1 MTKNAL
7 MRMLCFV
14 MAAIFFVPQFGEAAK
29 KEPVTEKIVFVPH
42 DGRPISSKQTADV
55 VQRVGY
61 DVVVPPPE
69 LLGSREDWGH
79 PDELWTWL
87 DENLAQPGVKAA
99 VISSDAMIYGSLVGS
114 RKHDYTRSQVL
125 ARAARFDELQRTHR
139 KIPLYVFGS
148 IMRTPRTGEASG
160 HEEPEYYRRYGADI
174 FRYTVLRDKEEVE
187 GLTRRE
193 RKEYDFLGRL
203 IPQEALADWMGR
215 REKNYAVNEYLI
227 DLLRKR
233 DTFRYLTLGRDDNA
247 PFSQTHLE
255 SRHLTEAGADLGKT
269 RFQTMAGIDEIALLM
284 LTRAVNEQKHE
295 VPFVFARYNWGRG
308 ADTVPAYSDEKI
320 GTSVGDAVLAAGG
333 MMVRAPEE
341 ADVVLMV
348 NTNPDGRTYE
358 ANAVLNDG
366 TPREGTTYFAD
377 IVADYAAKGYPV
389 SVADIAF
396 ANGADN
402 ALMAELQ
409 RRGLLYKI
417 QAYAGWNTPTNS
429 SGFALGEGMLVRH
442 MDGDSIDHLLTTRY
456 LDDWAYQA
464 NVRNVIARQLTWL
477 RGDGFYGS
485 LGTKIDAVS
494 MRSSHMM
501 NRFIEENLPPL
512 AEVDSVVVT
521 FPWNRMFESDIL
533 LEDPGFAQEYLAGR
547 K

>member
-14 MAAIFFVPQFGEAAK
+14 IAAIFFVPQFGEAAK

-320 GTSVGDAVLAAGG
+320 GTSVSDAVLAAGG
-333 MMVRAPEE
+333 MMVRAPEK

-377 IVADYAAKGYPV
+377 IVADYVAKGYPV
-389 SVADIAF
+389 SVADVAF

-442 MDGDSIDHLLTTRY
+442 MDGDSIDHLLTMRY

>member
-1 MTKNAL
+1 MTRFSWIRTLCIA
-7 MRMLCFV
+7 MLTVFL
-14 MAAIFFVPQFGEAAK
+14 VPQSIDAAK
-29 KEPVTEKIVFVPH
+29 KEPVTEKIVFIPH
-42 DGRPISSKQTADV
+42 DNRPISSKQTADV

-61 DVVVPPPE
+61 DVITPPRE
-69 LLGSREDWGH
+69 LLGNREDWGH
-79 PDELWTWL
+79 PDALWTWL

-114 RKHDYTRSQVL
+114 RKHSFTRDQVL
-125 ARAARFDELQRTHR
+125 ARAARFDALQRSHT
-139 KIPLYVFGS
+139 KTPLYVFGS
-148 IMRTPRTGEASG
+148 IMRTPRSGEASG

-187 GLTRRE
+187 GLSRRE

-203 IPQEALADWMGR
+203 IPKEALADWMGR

-227 DLLRKR
+227 DLLRKHG
-233 DTFRYLTLGRDDNA
+233 TFRYLTLGRDDNA

-255 SRHLTEAGADLGKT
+255 SRHLTEEGADLGKT

-295 VPFVFARYNWGRG
+295 IPFVYARYNWGRG

-320 GTSVGDAVLAAGG
+320 STSISDAVFAAGG
-333 MMVRAPEE
+333 MMVRAPEK
-341 ADVVLMV
+341 ADVVLTV

-366 TPREGTTYFAD
+366 TPRDGTTYFAD
-377 IVADYAAKGYPV
+377 IISDYVAKGYPV
-389 SVADIAF
+389 AVADIAF
-396 ANGADN
+396 ANGSDN
-402 ALMAELQ
+402 ALMDEMQ

-442 MDGDSIDHLLTTRY
+442 MDGDSIDYLLTTRY

-464 NVRNVIARQLTWL
+464 NVRNTIARQLTWL
-477 RGDGFYGS
+477 RGDGFYGN
-485 LGTKIDAVS
+485 LGTKMDAVS
-494 MRSSHMM
+494 MRSSRMM
-501 NRFIEENLPPL
+501 NQFIEENLPPI
-512 AEVDSVVVT
+512 AEVDTVVVT

-533 LEDPGFAQEYLAGR
+533 PEDSGFAQ
-547 K
+547 

>member
-1 MTKNAL
+1 MTRFHLIGAL
-7 MRMLCFV
+7 CIALLTVFLIPH
-14 MAAIFFVPQFGEAAK
+14 AADAAK
-29 KEPVTEKIVFVPH
+29 RPPVTEKIVFIPH
-42 DGRPISSKQTADV
+42 DSRPISSKQTAEV
-55 VQRVGY
+55 VRRVGY
-61 DVVVPPPE
+61 DVVVPPAE
-69 LLGSREDWGH
+69 LLGNREDWGH
-79 PDELWTWL
+79 PDELWTWV
-87 DENLAQPGVKAA
+87 DATLAQPGVKAA

-114 RKHDYTRSQVL
+114 RKHSYTRSQVL
-125 ARAARFDELQRTHR
+125 ARAARFAELQRTHPR
-139 KIPLYVFGS
+139 IPLYVFGS
-148 IMRTPRTGEASG
+148 IMRTPRSGEASG

-174 FRYTVLRDKEEVE
+174 FRYTLLRDKEEVE

-203 IPQEALADWMGR
+203 IPKEALADWMGR

-233 DTFRYLTLGRDDNA
+233 GTFRYLTLGRDDNA

-255 SRHLTEAGADLGKT
+255 SRHLTEAGADLGKS

-284 LTRAVNEQKHE
+284 LTRAVNEQRNE
-295 VPFVFARYNWGRG
+295 IPFVYPRYNWGRG

-320 GTSVGDAVLAAGG
+320 STSVSDAVLAAGG
-333 MMVRAPEE
+333 MLVRAPEN
-341 ADVVLMV
+341 ADVVLTL

-358 ANAVLNDG
+358 ANAVMNDG
-366 TPREGTTYFAD
+366 APREGTMYFAD
-377 IVADYAAKGYPV
+377 LVADYVAKGYPV
-389 SVADIAF
+389 AVADIAF

-417 QAYAGWNTPTNS
+417 QAYAGWNTSTNS

-442 MDGDSIDHLLTTRY
+442 MDGDSVDHLLTTRY

-464 NVRNVIARQLTWL
+464 NIRNTIARQLTWL

-485 LGTKIDAVS
+485 LGTKMDAVS
-494 MRSSHMM
+494 MRSSRMM
-501 NRFIEENLPPL
+501 NRFIEENLPPI
-512 AEVDSVVVT
+512 AEVDTVTVT
-521 FPWNRMFESDIL
+521 FPWNRMFEADIL
-533 LEDPGFAQEYLAGR
+533 PEEQGFANEYLAGR

>member
-333 MMVRAPEE
+333 MMVRAPEK

-377 IVADYAAKGYPV
+377 IVADYVAKGYPV
-389 SVADIAF
+389 SVADVAF

-442 MDGDSIDHLLTTRY
+442 MDGDSIDHLLTMRY

>member
-29 KEPVTEKIVFVPH
+29 KEPITEKIVFVPH

-320 GTSVGDAVLAAGG
+320 GTSVSDAVLAAGG
-333 MMVRAPEE
+333 MMVRAPEK

-377 IVADYAAKGYPV
+377 IVADYVAKAYPV

>member
-1 MTKNAL
+1 MLAL
-7 MRMLCFV
+7 LLL
-14 MAAIFFVPQFGEAAK
+14 PQSVDAAK
-29 KEPVTEKIVFVPH
+29 KEPVTEKIIFIPH
-42 DGRPISSKQTADV
+42 DSRPISSKQTADV

-61 DVVVPPPE
+61 DVVVPPTE
-69 LLGSREDWGH
+69 LLGNREDWGH

-87 DENLAQPGVKAA
+87 RESMAQPGVKAA

-114 RKHDYTRSQVL
+114 RKHSFSRSEVL
-125 ARAARFDELQRTHR
+125 ARAQRFDELQRTYP

-174 FRYTVLRDKEEVE
+174 FRYTLLRDKEEVE

-193 RKEYDFLGRL
+193 RKEYDFLTRL
-203 IPQEALADWMGR
+203 IPKEALADWMGR
-215 REKNYAVNEYLI
+215 REKNYVVNEYLI
-227 DLLRKR
+227 DLLRKHN
-233 DTFRYLTLGRDDNA
+233 TFRYLTLGRDDNA

-255 SRHLTEAGADLGKT
+255 SRHLSEEGADLGKS

-295 VPFVFARYNWGRG
+295 IPFVFARYNWGRG

-320 GTSVGDAVLAAGG
+320 STSISDAVLASGG
-333 MMVRAPEE
+333 MMVRVPEK
-341 ADVVLMV
+341 ADVVLTV

-366 TPREGTTYFAD
+366 TPREGTAYFAD
-377 IVADYAAKGYPV
+377 LVADYVAKGYPV
-389 SVADIAF
+389 SVADVAF

-402 ALMAELQ
+402 ALMTELQ
-409 RRGLLYKI
+409 KRGLLYKI
-417 QAYAGWNTPTNS
+417 RAYAGWNTPTNS

-442 MDGDSIDHLLTTRY
+442 MDNDAVDHLLTTRY

-464 NVRNVIARQLTWL
+464 NVRNTIARQLTWL

-485 LGTKIDAVS
+485 LDAKMDAVS
-494 MRSSHMM
+494 MRSTRMM
-501 NRFIEENLPPL
+501 NRFIEANLPPI
-512 AEVDSVVVT
+512 AEIDTVVVT

-533 LEDPGFAQEYLAGR
+533 PEDAGVAQAYLAGR

>member
-320 GTSVGDAVLAAGG
+320 GTSVSDAVLAAGG
-333 MMVRAPEE
+333 MMVRAPEK

-348 NTNPDGRTYE
+348 NTNSDGRTYE

-377 IVADYAAKGYPV
+377 IVADYVAKAYPV

>member
-320 GTSVGDAVLAAGG
+320 GTSVSDAVLAAGG
-333 MMVRAPEE
+333 MMVRAPEK

-377 IVADYAAKGYPV
+377 IVADYVAKGYPV
-389 SVADIAF
+389 SVADVAF

-442 MDGDSIDHLLTTRY
+442 MDGDSIDHLLTMRY

>member
-1 MTKNAL
+1 MTRFSWIRTLCIA
-7 MRMLCFV
+7 MLTVFL
-14 MAAIFFVPQFGEAAK
+14 VPQPIDAAK
-29 KEPVTEKIVFVPH
+29 KEPVTEKIVFIPH
-42 DGRPISSKQTADV
+42 DNRPISSKQTADV

-61 DVVVPPPE
+61 DVITPPRE
-69 LLGSREDWGH
+69 LLGNREDWGH
-79 PDELWTWL
+79 PDALWTWL

-114 RKHDYTRSQVL
+114 RKHSFTRDQVL
-125 ARAARFDELQRTHR
+125 ARAARFDALQRSHT
-139 KIPLYVFGS
+139 KTPLYVFGS
-148 IMRTPRTGEASG
+148 IMRTPRSGEASG

-187 GLTRRE
+187 GLSRRE

-203 IPQEALADWMGR
+203 IPKEALADWMGR

-227 DLLRKR
+227 DLLRKHG
-233 DTFRYLTLGRDDNA
+233 TFRYLTLGRDDNA

-255 SRHLTEAGADLGKT
+255 SRHLTEEGADLGKT

-295 VPFVFARYNWGRG
+295 IPFVYARYNWGRG

-320 GTSVGDAVLAAGG
+320 STSISDAVFAAGG
-333 MMVRAPEE
+333 MMVRAPEK
-341 ADVVLMV
+341 ADVVLTV

-366 TPREGTTYFAD
+366 TPRDGTTYFAD
-377 IVADYAAKGYPV
+377 IISDYVAKGYPV
-389 SVADIAF
+389 AVADIAF
-396 ANGADN
+396 ANGSDN
-402 ALMAELQ
+402 ALMDEMQ

-442 MDGDSIDHLLTTRY
+442 MDGDSIDYLLTTRY

-464 NVRNVIARQLTWL
+464 NVRNTIARQLTWL
-477 RGDGFYGS
+477 RGDGFYGN
-485 LGTKIDAVS
+485 LGTKMDAVS
-494 MRSSHMM
+494 MRSSRMM
-501 NRFIEENLPPL
+501 NQFIEENLPPI
-512 AEVDSVVVT
+512 AEVDTVVVT

-533 LEDPGFAQEYLAGR
+533 PEDSGFAQ
-547 K
+547 